1 MPLTL
6 QTGSE
11 IASIIG
17 VIIGLPTL
25 WQAFRARAIAEQ
37 VKQKV
42 DEVHT
47 NLAKQTAVEGLST
60 LLNDLDEIKGLHS
73 LNVWSILPRRY
84 GAVRRHL
91 IAMRIENPL
100 LAIYSRKLQ
109 SVVQQLAEL
118 EQRVDESVAAARAP
132 NDLAALNKVLSAQ
145 MDKINEVLALVRKTI
160 GDTTT

>member
-6 QTGSE
+6 ETASE
-11 IASIIG
+11 IATFIG
-17 VIIGLPTL
+17 VVIGLPTL
-25 WQAFRARAIAEQ
+25 WQVIRARKIAEE
-37 VKQKV
+37 VKGKV
-42 DEVHT
+42 DLVQT

-60 LLNDLDEIKGLHS
+60 LLNDLDEIKGLHN
-73 LNVWSILPRRY
+73 LNVWPVLPRRY

-100 LAIYSRKLQ
+100 LALYSRKLQ

-118 EQRVDESVAAARAP
+118 EQHVDESVAAERAP
-132 NDLAALNKVLSAQ
+132 NDLASLNKVLSAQ